1 MKKLQRI
8 LAILGVVLLL
18 ALYASTMIF
27 ALSGSENSIGW
38 FKASIAA
45 TIYRPG
51 IIVCLHDDLPLSE
64 KPKQIK

>member
-8 LAILGVVLLL
+8 LAILCVVLLL

-38 FKASIAA
+38 VKASIAA
-45 TIYRPG
+45 TI
-51 IIVCLHDDLPLSE
+51 IVPVLLYAYMMIHRYL
-64 KPKQIK
+64 KNRNK

>member
-1 MKKLQRI
+1 MKKTTTHPGNSRRS
-8 LAILGVVLLL
+8 LLL

-45 TIYRPG
+45 TIIVPVLLYAYMMIYRY
-51 IIVCLHDDLPLSE
+51 L
-64 KPKQIK
+64 KNRNK

>member
-27 ALSGSENSIGW
+27 ALSGSENSIG
-38 FKASIAA
+38 A
-45 TIYRPG
+45 TIIVPVLLYAYMMIYRY
-51 IIVCLHDDLPLSE
+51 L
-64 KPKQIK
+64 KNRNK

>member
-38 FKASIAA
+38 
-45 TIYRPG
+45 
-51 IIVCLHDDLPLSE
+51 PLLQQRSSSRYYCM
-64 KPKQIK
+64 PT

>member
-38 FKASIAA
+38 FKGKCPVWCS
-45 TIYRPG
+45 YRRLSLCGNLRG
-51 IIVCLHDDLPLSE
+51 IQG
-64 KPKQIK
+64 KQIPRG

>member
-27 ALSGSENSIGW
+27 ALSYCSNDH
-38 FKASIAA
+38 
-45 TIYRPG
+45 RPG

>member
-45 TIYRPG
+45 TIIVPVLYMMIYRY
-51 IIVCLHDDLPLSE
+51 L
-64 KPKQIK
+64 KNRNK

>member
-27 ALSGSENSIGW
+27 ALSGSENAIGW
-38 FKASIAA
+38 FKAPIAA
-45 TIYRPG
+45 TIIVPVLLYAYMMIYRY
-51 IIVCLHDDLPLSE
+51 L
-64 KPKQIK
+64 KNRNK

>member
-27 ALSGSENSIGW
+27 ALS
-38 FKASIAA
+38 
-45 TIYRPG
+45 
-51 IIVCLHDDLPLSE
+51 
-64 KPKQIK
+64 

>member
-38 FKASIAA
+38 FKASIIVPVLLYAYMM
-45 TIYRPG
+45 IYRY
-51 IIVCLHDDLPLSE
+51 L
-64 KPKQIK
+64 KNRNK

>member
-18 ALYASTMIF
+18 ALYAST
-27 ALSGSENSIGW
+27 SNDH
-38 FKASIAA
+38 
-45 TIYRPG
+45 RPG

>member
-27 ALSGSENSIGW
+27 ALSEVKTPLAGS
-38 FKASIAA
+38 K
-45 TIYRPG
+45 
-51 IIVCLHDDLPLSE
+51 PLLQQRSSSRYYCM
-64 KPKQIK
+64 PT

>member
-45 TIYRPG
+45 TI
-51 IIVCLHDDLPLSE
+51 IVPVLLYAT
-64 KPKQIK
+64 

>member
-27 ALSGSENSIGW
+27 IGW

-45 TIYRPG
+45 TIIVPVLLYAYMMIYRY
-51 IIVCLHDDLPLSE
+51 L
-64 KPKQIK
+64 KNRNK

>member
-27 ALSGSENSIGW
+27 ALPGSENSIGW
-38 FKASIAA
+38 FKASIAETIIVPVLLYA
-45 TIYRPG
+45 YMIIYRY
-51 IIVCLHDDLPLSE
+51 L
-64 KPKQIK
+64 KNRNK

>member
-18 ALYASTMIF
+18 ALYASTMIYC
-27 ALSGSENSIGW
+27 SNDH
-38 FKASIAA
+38 
-45 TIYRPG
+45 RPG

>member
-8 LAILGVVLLL
+8 LAIFGVVLVL

-27 ALSGSENSIGW
+27 ALSESENSIGW

-45 TIYRPG
+45 TIIVPVLLYAYMMIYRY
-51 IIVCLHDDLPLSE
+51 L
-64 KPKQIK
+64 KNRNK

>member
-38 FKASIAA
+38 FKAIAA
-45 TIYRPG
+45 TIIVPVLLYAYMMIYRY
-51 IIVCLHDDLPLSE
+51 L
-64 KPKQIK
+64 KNRNK

>member
-38 FKASIAA
+38 FKALLQQRSSSRYYCMP
-45 TIYRPG
+45 T
-51 IIVCLHDDLPLSE
+51 
-64 KPKQIK
+64 